1 MDARAILFEKYAYD
15 HRMTVFGEI
24 SQELRELGNK
34 HAGGIA
40 VYSFLQ
46 GLQTAAAV

>member
-1 MDARAILFEKYAYD
+1 MEARAILFERYAYD
-15 HRMTVFGEI
+15 HRMTAFGEV
-24 SQELRELGNK
+24 SQELRELADK

-46 GLQTAAAV
+46 GLETAAAV